1 MPRLFFGLE
10 IPPNTA
16 QALLQ
21 VESPIDGA
29 RWQRAEQLHLTLAF
43 LGEVPAE
50 QVALAKQIARNLR
63 TGPFTLQVKGLGCFG
78 NPEKPEALWAGVEQ
92 EALVARLHEQ
102 LATSLAE
109 RGFTIKNRPFKPH
122 ITLSRFKRGESGSVE
137 ALLKAHQSTMF
148 GTLPVTCFALFE
160 STPSPQG
167 SVYTVLERFSLP
179 G

>member
-10 IPPNTA
+10 IPPDTV
-16 QALLQ
+16 QALLK

-50 QVALAKQIARNLR
+50 HIALATHTARALR
-63 TGPFTLQVKGLGCFG
+63 IEPFTLQVKGLGCFG
-78 NPEKPEALWAGVEQ
+78 NPEKPRALWAGVDQ
-92 EALVARLHEQ
+92 EAPVARLHEQ
-102 LATSLAE
+102 LATSLDE
-109 RGFTIKNRPFKPH
+109 QGFTIKNQPFKPH
-122 ITLSRFKRGESGSVE
+122 ITLSRFKRGHAGSVE
-137 ALLKAHQSTMF
+137 ALLDAYRDAMF
-148 GTLPVTCFALFE
+148 GTLPVTSFALFQ
-160 STPSPQG
+160 STPGPQG